1 MKNRFTTM
9 KNKLLYGLF
18 LPFLMM
24 PFFLNAQLVFE
35 ITSPP
40 ELAGQYP
47 VGSALFGPSLSDTLT
62 GSITAGEDGTMNP
75 TLGCDSLTTDLSGSI
90 GLLDR
95 GDCAFNVKAE
105 NAQNAG
111 ATALIIANSAN
122 EIVNMPGENP
132 NVTIPSFLIQQSLST
147 QIRAALENGDVE
159 VNVFRIQQ
167 NIVWG
172 GTDDPNSTFD
182 GGLNDWTSRR
192 VLTYQNDPLNQP
204 DSFVWI
210 PEGDVTAGLVSNEDN
225 IINSP
230 TAANGAAGM
239 NFDFLI
245 TGGTTSPGEPPYPFF
260 VSELISPVLIFRI
273 IPIRLH

>member
-9 KNKLLYGLF
+9 KTKLLYGLF

-47 VGSALFGPSLSDTLT
+47 VGSALFGPTLSDTLT
-62 GSITAGEDGTMNP
+62 GSIAAGEDGTMNP
-75 TLGCDSLTTDLSGSI
+75 TLGCEALTTDLSGSI

-95 GDCAFNVKAE
+95 GDCEFNIKVE

-111 ATALIIANSAN
+111 ATALIVANSAN

-147 QIRAALENGDVE
+147 AIRAALENGDVE
-159 VNVFRIQQ
+159 VNIFRNEI
-167 NIVWG
+167 IVWG
-172 GTDDPNSTFD
+172 GPDDPNSTFD
-182 GGLNDWTSRR
+182 GGL
-192 VLTYQNDPLNQP
+192 
-204 DSFVWI
+204 
-210 PEGDVTAGLVSNEDN
+210 
-225 IINSP
+225 
-230 TAANGAAGM
+230 M
-239 NFDFLI
+239 MDFKAR
-245 TGGTTSPGEPPYPFF
+245 F
-260 VSELISPVLIFRI
+260 
-273 IPIRLH
+273 

>member
-1 MKNRFTTM
+1 M